1 MLTYQDG
8 GGEWERRD
16 GRRQSYGGGARQSG
30 DLDQGPG
37 CCQVAP
43 CRDKSSTRRHEKV
56 GTFANPIIGLKV
68 CNIFVFLISV
78 HIIVLPQRYIEI
90 FNTSIQIFT
99 KYTHTSKTHETH
111 HVT

>member
-43 CRDKSSTRRHEKV
+43 CRDKSSTR
-56 GTFANPIIGLKV
+56 
-68 CNIFVFLISV
+68 
-78 HIIVLPQRYIEI
+78 IE
-90 FNTSIQIFT
+90 
-99 KYTHTSKTHETH
+99 EA
-111 HVT
+111 